1 MGMEIDKKEELR
13 KQLHSLLDLMLDR
26 GYLEGT
32 VSYYY
37 PGNLHL
43 ENNTPLLEK
52 SLVEAKIML
61 ELNSSLQ
68 DTVL

>member
-1 MGMEIDKKEELR
+1 MVKTDKKEELR

-32 VSYYY
+32 VSYYH
-37 PGNLHL
+37 PGVLHL
-43 ENNTPLLEK
+43 EKSTPLLEENR
-52 SLVEAKIML
+52 VEARLML
-61 ELNSSLQ
+61 ELNSSLY

>member
-1 MGMEIDKKEELR
+1 MKNDKKEELR

-32 VSYYY
+32 VGYYY
-37 PGNLHL
+37 PGILHL
-43 ENNTPLLEK
+43 EKTAPLLEEN
-52 SLVEAKIML
+52 LVEAKLML
-61 ELNSSLQ
+61 ELNSSLL

>member
-1 MGMEIDKKEELR
+1 MKNDKKEELR

-37 PGNLHL
+37 PGILHL
-43 ENNTPLLEK
+43 EKTTPLLEEN
-52 SLVEAKIML
+52 LVEAKLML
-61 ELNSSLQ
+61 ELNSSLL

>member
-1 MGMEIDKKEELR
+1 MMNAKKEELR

-26 GYLEGT
+26 GYLEGS

-37 PGNLHL
+37 PGILHL
-43 ENNTPLLEK
+43 EKSTPLLEENR
-52 SLVEAKIML
+52 VEAKLML
-61 ELNSSLQ
+61 ELNSSLL

>member
-1 MGMEIDKKEELR
+1 MEKDKKEVLR
-13 KQLHSLLDLMLDR
+13 EQLHSLLDLMLDK

-32 VSYYY
+32 VTYYY
-37 PGNLHL
+37 PGILHL
-43 ENNTPLLEK
+43 EKTVPLIEE
-52 SLVEAKIML
+52 SRVEAKLML